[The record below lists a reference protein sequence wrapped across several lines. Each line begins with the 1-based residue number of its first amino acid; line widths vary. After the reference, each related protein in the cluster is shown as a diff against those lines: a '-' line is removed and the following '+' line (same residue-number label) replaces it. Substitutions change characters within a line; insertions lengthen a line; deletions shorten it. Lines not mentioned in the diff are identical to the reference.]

1 MFKII
6 DNFINEGDLAVL
18 KSVLE
23 SNSFP
28 WYFQKTSV
36 KGSSNKLDCHFGHN
50 FYLNDNVSSDHIK
63 WLNPIIEKLKVNSL
77 IRVKANLTMKSDKQ
91 LNTTPH
97 LDQMFDCKVALYY
110 LDTNNGPTTI
120 NNKKVDSVQNR
131 IVIFNS
137 DVKHYSTTCTDKQT
151 RITLNFNYV

>member
-1 MFKII
+1 MQFQ
-6 DNFINEGDLAVL
+6 ELS
-18 KSVLE
+18 SV
-23 SNSFP
+23 
-28 WYFQKTSV
+28 
-36 KGSSNKLDCHFGHN
+36 HFLG
-50 FYLNDNVSSDHIK
+50 YQ
-63 WLNPIIEKLKVNSL
+63 
-77 IRVKANLTMKSDKQ
+77 KQ

>member
-18 KSVLE
+18 KSILE

-137 DVKHYSTTCTDKQT
+137 DVKHYSTTCSDKQT